1 MLGEPHHR
9 WREGGLI
16 LLLLPTV
23 NRKDLEMPLPGMCEL
38 GQQHGAALY
47 FPWVGVGGQG
57 QGWGLAD
64 PVVISCVWW
73 LYPSCMA
80 PPFLR
85 SDRHCSGSAF
95 LGLQ

>member
-47 FPWVGVGGQG
+47 FPWVGVGGARA
-57 QGWGLAD
+57 GLGAGR
-64 PVVISCVWW
+64 SCSYLMCLVA
-73 LYPSCMA
+73 LPQ
-80 PPFLR
+80 L
-85 SDRHCSGSAF
+85 HGSPIP
-95 LGLQ
+95 